1 MTALPALPEDLP
13 TADRILSIAEAMFA
27 EHGYRSV
34 SLRSVTRA
42 CNANIA
48 AIHYHFGSKEEL
60 LERIFAKRCGIM
72 NSERLRL
79 LDQCEEASDRPPLLE
94 QVIEAYLRPSLVWPD
109 DDEGWRR
116 FMRLRAVIAHERED
130 LARNLIARHFNAV
143 SRRFIAA
150 LRTAAPHLS
159 EQEVYWR
166 FHFLLGAHY
175 YTLSNPGRIQLL
187 SDNKCDP
194 SDTTAA
200 LRQLVPFVAAGF
212 HAPSIKPLNPQKRK
226 PRNHS

>member
-1 MTALPALPEDLP
+1 MAALPALSRDLP
-13 TADRILSIAEAMFA
+13 TADRILSVAEAMFA

-72 NSERLRL
+72 NAERLRL
-79 LDQCEEASDRPPLLE
+79 LDQCGEASDRPSLLE
-94 QVIEAYLRPSLVWPD
+94 QIIEAYLRPSLVWWE

-130 LARNLIARHFNAV
+130 LARNLIARHFNDV

-150 LRTAAPHLS
+150 LRTAAPHLN
-159 EQEVYWR
+159 EKEVYWR

-175 YTLSNPGRIQLL
+175 YTLSNPGRIQVL
-187 SDNKCDP
+187 SDGKCDP

-200 LRQLVPFVAAGF
+200 LRQLVPFVASGF
-212 HAPSIKPLNPQKRK
+212 HASGSKPKDLKKGK
-226 PRNHS
+226 PRSHG